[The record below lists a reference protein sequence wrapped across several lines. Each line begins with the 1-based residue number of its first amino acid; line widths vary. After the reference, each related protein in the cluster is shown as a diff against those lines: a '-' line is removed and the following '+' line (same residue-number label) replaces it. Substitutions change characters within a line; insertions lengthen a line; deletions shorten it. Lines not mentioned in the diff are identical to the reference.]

1 MRKND
6 FLYVLAICLGMLSC
20 KSTAKV
26 TGTPAMPA
34 LVNSPAALE
43 DSLMGAHLGVLV
55 TEAETG
61 KVVAEYNSHKYF
73 VPASNT
79 KLLSLYAGLKYLP
92 DSLPGI
98 RYYDAGDTVFVMPT
112 GDPTL
117 LVDEF
122 KKHPVYE
129 WLASVKKPLVF
140 MNNYWKAERYGRGWT
155 WSDYQTS
162 YQQERSALPVYG
174 NMMPVR
180 LIVRGDS
187 TDHAGVKQRM
197 VHPHLIMGE
206 LSAARV
212 WQMKPE
218 SLTYTYSPQLR
229 MNVISRNYAANGYEV
244 LYNGRD
250 TTFKT
255 SIPFVTHGIST
266 GIAILRARLNKHEE
280 QVIVRNTPA
289 GNAIVLDRG
298 KFTGINSQPL
308 DSMLRPMMHRS
319 DNFYAEQT
327 LLMASN
333 EFLGYMSDRDMID
346 TMMKTDFKDMP
357 DKPVWVDGSGLSR
370 YNMLTPADYVWLLNK
385 MRKEFPMERIRH
397 ILPTGN
403 AGTLTNYYREL
414 GGKIFA
420 KTGTL
425 SGQVA
430 LSGYLYA
437 KSGNLLLFSVLVNN
451 HNTEAPKVRRHV
463 ERFLMGVWEAH

>member
-1 MRKND
+1 MIKND
-6 FLYVLAICLGMLSC
+6 FLYVFIIS
-20 KSTAKV
+20 
-26 TGTPAMPA
+26 
-34 LVNSPAALE
+34 
-43 DSLMGAHLGVLV
+43 LGVLSCTAPSKTTTTSAELFGDNSLKV
-55 TEAETG
+55 LADSLASAHIGVLVMEAETG
-61 KVVAEYNSHKYF
+61 QIISEHNSHKYF
-73 VPASNT
+73 VPASNI
-79 KLLSLYAGLKYLP
+79 KLLSLYAGMKYLP

-98 RYYDAGDTVFVMPT
+98 RYYDAGDTVFILPT

-140 MNNYWKAERYGRGWT
+140 MNSHWKAERYGRGWT
-155 WSDYQTS
+155 WDDYQAS
-162 YQQERSALPVYG
+162 YQPERSALPVYG
-174 NMMPVR
+174 NMMPVQ

-187 TDHAGVKQRM
+187 TDHLGVNQRM
-197 VHPHLIMGE
+197 GYPHLIMGE
-206 LSAARV
+206 ITASRV

-218 SLTYTYSPQLR
+218 SLTYTHSPQLR
-229 MNVISRNYAANGYEV
+229 LNVINRNYAANGYEV
-244 LYNGRD
+244 LYNGCD
-250 TTFKT
+250 TAYKTF
-255 SIPFVTHGIST
+255 IPFVTHGIHT

-280 QVIVRNTPA
+280 QVIVRNAPA
-289 GNAIVLDRG
+289 GNAIVLESG

-333 EFLGYMSDRDMID
+333 AFLGYMSDRDMID
-346 TMMKTDFKDMP
+346 TIMKTDFKDMP

-370 YNMLTPADYVWLLNK
+370 YNMLTPADYVWLLSK
-385 MRKEFPMERIRH
+385 MHKEFPMERIRH

-437 KSGNLLLFSVLVNN
+437 KSGKLLLFSVLVNN
-451 HNTEAPKVRRHV
+451 HHTEAPKVRRYV
-463 ERFLMGVWEAH
+463 ERFLRGVWEAH